1 MKVRIKQF
9 PLIAED
15 EPFVQSTANAHSR
28 STFELGFTH
37 LGINRLSRIKGRT
50 ESQYFHQAGLNID
63 SHLHPLNTVIVA
75 HRQFLTLTGF
85 SVLLARMSPESR
97 LAKDLSA
104 FLQAERHLQCPSC
117 FLGGR

>member
-50 ESQYFHQAGLNID
+50 ESQYFHQAGLDID
-63 SHLHPLNTVIVA
+63 RHLYSLNTVIVA
-75 HRQFLTLTGF
+75 DGQLLPLTGF
-85 SVLLARMSPESR
+85 SVLLARVSPERS
-97 LAKDLSA
+97 L
-104 FLQAERHLQCPSC
+104 P
-117 FLGGR
+117 